1 MHACCVLNGLSVHGK
16 QDYNNLAASVSEV
29 RRELRDKAS
38 ALSASAGNAALV
50 ARAEAHAQALQELAK
65 RLEE

>member
-1 MHACCVLNGLSVHGK
+1 MLTGLSVCGK
-16 QDYNNLAASVSEV
+16 QDYKNLAATVSEA

-38 ALSASAGNAALV
+38 ALSPSAGNVALV

-65 RLEE
+65 QLEE

>member
-1 MHACCVLNGLSVHGK
+1 M
-16 QDYNNLAASVSEV
+16 SEA
-29 RRELRDKAS
+29 RQELRDETS
-38 ALSASAGNAALV
+38 ALSPSASSAALV

>member
-1 MHACCVLNGLSVHGK
+1 MSKA
-16 QDYNNLAASVSEV
+16 Q
-29 RRELRDKAS
+29 RELRDKTS
-38 ALSASAGNAALV
+38 ALSPSAGSSALV